1 MNDTI
6 QIAGS
11 KNRKRCAV
19 YCRVSS
25 DERLDQEFNSIDAQ
39 KEAGHAYIASQRAE
53 GWIPVAD
60 DYDDPGYSGGNTDR
74 PALKRLLA
82 DIERGRIDIVV
93 VYKIDRLTRSLADFA
108 KMVDVFDQHDVSF
121 SAVTQQ
127 INSATSMGRLMLNVL
142 LSFAQFEREVTS
154 ERIRDKIAA
163 AKRKGMW
170 MGGVPSIGYDVVN
183 RQLVV
188 NDAEAAV
195 VRRIFEEMLTI
206 GSPTQIAAN
215 LTAEGITTKAWT
227 TQEGQTRSG
236 TRIDKKYLHKLLR
249 NRIYLGELSHKGNWY
264 PGAHRPI
271 IDRAL
276 WDKVHAVLAKDSHA
290 RSVETKIRSR
300 TDALLRGLLYAPS
313 GERMYPTYS
322 SKRGHKYHY
331 YVSKSESRFG
341 APGKSFARLP
351 APEIEAAVV
360 AQIRTVLTSPE
371 SVAAVVRHIQRNGA
385 QIDEATTVM
394 AMGRLNDVW
403 DQLFPVE
410 RHRIANLMIERIDLV
425 HVGEV
430 QGIKV
435 KWRELGWDALIGEF
449 APGEIGAELLEV
461 EG

>member
-1 MNDTI
+1 MNDTL

-108 KMVDVFDQHDVSF
+108 KMVDVFDLHDVSF

-264 PGAHRPI
+264 PGAHPPI

>member
-1 MNDTI
+1 MNDTL

-82 DIERGRIDIVV
+82 DIERGLIDIVV

-108 KMVDVFDQHDVSF
+108 KMVDVFDLYDVSF

-188 NDAEAAV
+188 NEAEAAV
-195 VRRIFEEMLTI
+195 VRRIFAEMLTI

-264 PGAHRPI
+264 PGAHPPI
-271 IDRAL
+271 IDRTL

-360 AQIRTVLTSPE
+360 AHIRTVLTSPE
-371 SVAAVVRHIQRNGA
+371 SIAAVVRHIQRNGA

-425 HVGEV
+425 HIGEV

-449 APGEIGAELLEV
+449 APREIGAELLEV